1 MSKASSYRRSPPR
14 NDVTVK
20 VAASIEEMMQAFA
33 IRSAVFMADQN
44 CPYAEEFDG
53 NDFTATHIV
62 AYEGEEPAACMRI
75 RYFGDFAKLERFAVR
90 REYRSM
96 PIINALAHFSIDL
109 CRQKGYTKMHAHA
122 QKRLVNLWGRF
133 GFRPEGEMFHFSDH
147 EYVTI
152 VANFDRLDDALG
164 IDSDP
169 MLLVRPEGKWDQ
181 PGILDFSQQR
191 APTNPL
197 GGV

>member
-1 MSKASSYRRSPPR
+1 MTSAKAW
-14 NDVTVK
+14 
-20 VAASIEEMMQAFA
+20 F
-33 IRSAVFMADQN
+33 
-44 CPYAEEFDG
+44 
-53 NDFTATHIV
+53 
-62 AYEGEEPAACMRI
+62 
-75 RYFGDFAKLERFAVR
+75 
-90 REYRSM
+90 
-96 PIINALAHFSIDL
+96 AHFSIDL